1 MACNIVDFA
10 PSVVD
15 SAEAG
20 ILACQAGINVGTRVA
35 RHSKTVTNMEDDGLC
50 VLGTS
55 PKLNHFQDD
64 HETVILRCPDRSPSP
79 VERPA
84 SSTLIRWKAVLA
96 GDTSQAMSILEDL
109 LRDCEATA
117 IKVVANTMNT

>member
-55 PKLNHFQDD
+55 PKLNHFQDE
-64 HETVILRCPDRSPSP
+64 HEPVILRCPDRLPSP
-79 VERPA
+79 VETA
-84 SSTLIRWKAVLA
+84 LVQYADSMESLSA
-96 GDTSQAMSILEDL
+96 GATSQSDL
-109 LRDCEATA
+109 YTRGFVAGLRAA